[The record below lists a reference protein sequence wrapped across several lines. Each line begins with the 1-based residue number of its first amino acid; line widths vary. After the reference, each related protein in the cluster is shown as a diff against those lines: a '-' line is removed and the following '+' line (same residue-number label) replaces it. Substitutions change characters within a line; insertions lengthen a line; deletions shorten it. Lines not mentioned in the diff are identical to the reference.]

1 MQSKNFAPFPPVS
14 QKTPRDPPHLAQP
27 KKSANNYTVTAADL
41 LSSAT
46 ASLAESGAETPRL
59 DAELLLA
66 RVLQTTRSVLLAR
79 GNDTVN
85 AKGCAAFAE
94 EVRRRTAG
102 ESVAVITGH
111 KEFRYLD
118 FTVTGDTLVPRSETE
133 TLVEAALEKA
143 ARKTKPAGTVSVLDL
158 GTGSGAVGL
167 SIKYE
172 APDTLVTL
180 SDISEAALDVARKN
194 SEKHRLPI
202 TLVQSSL
209 FANIDR
215 TFDIIASNPP
225 YIPSDEIA
233 ALKKEVRNEPR
244 LALDGGKDGL
254 ALIRQI
260 IHESPAHL
268 NSGGYLMLEA
278 DPRQMPAIQQL
289 LRERNYRHIAILRDL
304 AANDRIITATA
315 PD

>member
-1 MQSKNFAPFPPVS
+1 M
-14 QKTPRDPPHLAQP
+14 
-27 KKSANNYTVTAADL
+27 TVAVL
-41 LSSAT
+41 LSSAI

-66 RVLQTTRSVLLAR
+66 RVLRTTRSVLLAHR
-79 GNDTVN
+79 NDTVN
-85 AKGCAAFAE
+85 AEGCAAFAE
-94 EVRRRTAG
+94 MICRRAAG

-118 FTVTGDTLVPRSETE
+118 FIVTGDTLVPRPETE

-143 ARKTKPAGTVSVLDL
+143 ALKTKPDGTVSILDL

-167 SIKYE
+167 SIKHE
-172 APDTLVTL
+172 APETHVTL
-180 SDISEAALDVARKN
+180 SDMSGAALDVARKN
-194 SEKHRLPI
+194 SEKHRLSV
-202 TLVQSSL
+202 TLILSAL
-209 FANIDR
+209 FTNIDR

-225 YIPSDEIA
+225 YVPSDEIA

-268 NSGGYLMLEA
+268 NGGGYLLLEA
-278 DPRQMPAIQQL
+278 DPRQMRTIKL
-289 LRERNYRHIAILRDL
+289 LLQEHNYRHITILKDL
-304 AANDRIITATA
+304 SGNDRIITAAAAA

>member
-1 MQSKNFAPFPPVS
+1 MTVA
-14 QKTPRDPPHLAQP
+14 DILA
-27 KKSANNYTVTAADL
+27 SAA
-41 LSSAT
+41 
-46 ASLAESGAETPRL
+46 ASLAESSAETPRL

-66 RVLQTTRSVLLAR
+66 RVLATTRSVLLAHR
-79 GNDTVN
+79 DDTVS
-85 AKGCAAFAE
+85 AEDCAAFAE
-94 EVRRRTAG
+94 EVRRRAAG

-118 FTVTGDTLVPRSETE
+118 FIVTGDTLVPRPETE

-143 ARKTKPAGTVSVLDL
+143 ALKTKPAGPVTVLDL

-180 SDISEAALDVARKN
+180 SDLSEAALDVARKN
-194 SEKHRLPI
+194 SEKHRLPV
-202 TLVQSSL
+202 TLVQSDL
-209 FANIDR
+209 FANIDCA
-215 TFDIIASNPP
+215 FDIIASNPP

-244 LALDGGKDGL
+244 LALDGGEDGL

-260 IHESPAHL
+260 VHESPAHL
-268 NSGGYLMLEA
+268 NSGGYLLLEA
-278 DPRQMPAIQQL
+278 DPRQMPAIKQL
-289 LRERNYRHIAILRDL
+289 LREHNYRHIAIRKDL
-304 AANDRIITATA
+304 SANDRIITAAA